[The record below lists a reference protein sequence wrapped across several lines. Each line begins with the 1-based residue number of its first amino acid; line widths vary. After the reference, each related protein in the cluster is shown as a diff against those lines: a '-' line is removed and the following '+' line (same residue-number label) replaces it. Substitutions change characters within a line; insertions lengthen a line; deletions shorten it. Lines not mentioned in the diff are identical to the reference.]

1 MEVKIFMKGK
11 AIAILTVLV
20 LLASS
25 GCATYH
31 YEGAAAG
38 GAIGGI
44 AGALL
49 DSKNPWRGGVIG
61 AALGAVAGATI
72 SDIAVRGSKEAA
84 TTGKPVEYRTEDG
97 RGVYR
102 AEPVSDYYRPD
113 EHTKCRKVRE
123 RVWENDR
130 LVKDTVKEIC
140 ESEKFER
147 RY

>member
-1 MEVKIFMKGK
+1 MVRWQK
-11 AIAILTVLV
+11 AILILTAFV
-20 LLASS
+20 LLTVSS
-25 GCATYH
+25 CATYH

-49 DSKNPWRGGVIG
+49 DRKNPWRGGVIG
-61 AALGAVAGATI
+61 AALGAVAGASLTDI
-72 SDIAVRGSKEAA
+72 SVRGSKEAA
-84 TTGKPVEYRTEDG
+84 KAGRPVEYRTEDG

-102 AEPVSDYYRPD
+102 AEPVGDYYRPD
-113 EHTKCRKVRE
+113 EQTKCRKIRE

-140 ESEKFER
+140 ESEKYER
-147 RY
+147 KY